1 MQFFAYFLA
10 LFGLFLYQNR
20 LKIMVVCRILSKK
33 LWIFSVLGI
42 YTNWFLKNEYMQ
54 FVQNRESI
62 FLPFKSYE
70 KYMFSCVLGNFF
82 RHFVII
88 NEFLTAK
95 CGFSCAIYLKMYRK
109 MNNTLFISFH
119 VSKWFNYTSYSILF
133 ILKNELFRLQYFKMN
148 RKTEI
153 FRIIFQLE

>member
-10 LFGLFLYQNR
+10 FFGLFLYQKR
-20 LKIMVVCRILSKK
+20 LKSMVVCRILSKK
-33 LWIFSVLGI
+33 LWIYSILGI
-42 YTNWFLKNEYMQ
+42 YTNRLLKNEYMQ

-82 RHFVII
+82 GQFVIF

-95 CGFSCAIYLKMYRK
+95 CGFSCVIYIKMYRK

-119 VSKWFNYTSYSILF
+119 VSKWLDYTSYSILF
-133 ILKNELFRLQYFKMN
+133 ILKNELFRN
-148 RKTEI
+148 
-153 FRIIFQLE
+153 